1 MHNVLVMYH
10 IMEGQNLN
18 ELLIFMMPFSER
30 LNVLYERNW
39 TLLVHE
45 QLRRFEGSIV
55 AATKTG
61 LVEALGNDHR
71 LGAQK
76 WSFTEALI
84 YSVTVIT
91 TIGHGNL
98 TPRTTEGKIVTMV
111 YALIGVPLMLLC
123 LSSLGGRLAEALQ
136 NAYAKLCPTQ
146 ASHHRC
152 REKITGGDHP
162 LDQRLVFLYRSGQ
175 GDWAQLSK
183 SSKANNRRRQ
193 ARKRWRKGTAGTES
207 KETTVSSTSGTSGA
221 DQARPA
227 GGLPPS
233 SSAVTE
239 QRHPQ
244 PPPVGR
250 VNPRA
255 RQPPPATVTLGAL
268 SRLGPPPG
276 ATGNAGGRDVRPPP
290 GPPTRPKEKSV
301 RTVEL
306 TPAVSTGPPNRPAAP
321 SITVTCGPPSA
332 RPATKGAPGYGG
344 PTPCKTNPRGQ
355 PRVAHRGHLP
365 DGIRA
370 AVPPQPTW
378 PPAVRRRRGKA
389 RITPASAGLITAA
402 RREKELRED
411 RSRQEQTSA
420 TPLGRSPVSTRGG
433 HQPVQGRGVLPP
445 GPGHIFRGSPP
456 PLAPLRN
463 QGGSRGLRERNSPRC
478 NTTPPALILPGT
490 TPPPA
495 LLSPL
500 GGTPTSLPP
509 TSGGPLKKNRRE
521 IVPFRNPR
529 VLITR
534 EERQRAEVQESP
546 IVRRRCR
553 RTRISRER
561 RSSS

>member
-1 MHNVLVMYH
+1 M
-10 IMEGQNLN
+10 
-18 ELLIFMMPFSER
+18 
-30 LNVLYERNW
+30 
-39 TLLVHE
+39 
-45 QLRRFEGSIV
+45 
-55 AATKTG
+55 
-61 LVEALGNDHR
+61 
-71 LGAQK
+71 
-76 WSFTEALI
+76 
-84 YSVTVIT
+84 
-91 TIGHGNL
+91 
-98 TPRTTEGKIVTMV
+98 TPNR
-111 YALIGVPLMLLC
+111 
-123 LSSLGGRLAEALQ
+123 
-136 NAYAKLCPTQ
+136 
-146 ASHHRC
+146 
-152 REKITGGDHP
+152 
-162 LDQRLVFLYRSGQ
+162 RSGQ

-193 ARKRWRKGTAGTES
+193 ARKRWRKTTAGTES
-207 KETTVSSTSGTSGA
+207 KETAVSSTSGTSGA

-255 RQPPPATVTLGAL
+255 RQPPPATVTSGAL

-276 ATGNAGGRDVRPPP
+276 ATGSAGGRNVHPPP
-290 GPPTRPKEKSV
+290 GPPTLPKEKSV

-321 SITVTCGPPSA
+321 SITVTCGPPSNG
-332 RPATKGAPGYGG
+332 PATRGAPGYGG

-378 PPAVRRRRGKA
+378 PPAARRRRGKA
-389 RITPASAGLITAA
+389 RIAPASAGLITAA

-420 TPLGRSPVSTRGG
+420 TPLSRSPVSTRGG

-463 QGGSRGLRERNSPRC
+463 QGVSRGPQERNSPRC

-490 TPPPA
+490 TPPPS

-509 TSGGPLKKNRRE
+509 TPGGPSKKNRRE

-546 IVRRRCR
+546 IVRRRWR
-553 RTRISRER
+553 RARRLSSTDEDLERAEELLLREGETLPAELVQAAALLE
-561 RSSS
+561 SALSGP